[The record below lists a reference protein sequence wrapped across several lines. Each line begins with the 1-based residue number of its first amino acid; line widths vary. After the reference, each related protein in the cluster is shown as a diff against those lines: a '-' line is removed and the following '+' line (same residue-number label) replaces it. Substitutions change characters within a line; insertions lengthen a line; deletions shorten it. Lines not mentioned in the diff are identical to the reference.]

1 MYRARLFYWLG
12 WLDNMRHFRQ
22 LWKTRPLKIPS
33 RMDMHDKSLITI
45 LGVSLLLAAL
55 AVPLA
60 LRLVPR
66 NAVYGFRTRA
76 TMANDELWLSA
87 NAYFGR
93 RLIVGTVF
101 GCTLAVIACLL
112 FPLPPDLIVPVSV
125 LCLALPSLIA
135 TLATVQFVRRE
146 RGAR

>member
-1 MYRARLFYWLG
+1 
-12 WLDNMRHFRQ
+12 
-22 LWKTRPLKIPS
+22 
-33 RMDMHDKSLITI
+33 MDIHDKSLITI
-45 LGVSLLLAAL
+45 LGVSLLLVAL

-87 NAYFGR
+87 NAYFGQ

-101 GCTLAVIACLL
+101 GCALAIIMYLL
-112 FPLPPDLIVPVSV
+112 FALPPDLIVPVSV
-125 LCLALPSLIA
+125 LCLALPSLIV
-135 TLATVQFVRRE
+135 TLATVRFVRRQPV
-146 RGAR
+146 ARQ